1 MRINQKASNKSTISS
16 QLFNELADKNVRK
29 SAKDYFIYFFTLT
42 LSVCLFYSFNSISTQ
57 FTSLGLEDT
66 LNYLAFA
73 STALTV
79 FSVLVCF
86 IMGALVVYANRFL
99 LRRRKKEMGIYAT
112 LGMERNDLNRL
123 LMKETIR
130 IGAFSLLA
138 GLILGVFASQI
149 LALITA
155 RMIGLDLS
163 AYHFLISIKAVVLS
177 VIFFGILFFIV
188 HRFNVRELKKMSL
201 LDMLYADRKN
211 ETIAESRNWLSILG
225 FILSIII
232 MITGYGIIK
241 SWVNETLIGA
251 IALGGLLLMIGN
263 LLFFTTVFRFT
274 AKWMK
279 KNKSFYFR
287 GLNMFTASQF
297 SSRVKTEGRSV
308 AMTSVLLFLSL
319 SLIILGPGIGKFVMN
334 GIEQATPF
342 DGSISYAPQAG
353 GQAASGDPMTYLE
366 NSGFKITAY
375 TNAYQ
380 EFWIYHV
387 DSITD
392 EFLGQRQDEQA
403 NSSTGSDLEEP
414 SFPLPIIGMDDYN
427 RLLELQ
433 NMEPIS
439 LGENEFAVSYAFP
452 PLEKTI
458 TAFRKNPQPLKIGDS
473 VLTLKDNGVLRQAW
487 QNHYVLLE
495 QAAIIVPQH
504 LTEGLEPQ
512 MWYLNFNI
520 SGDTSEFNALLYN
533 NWFQYA
539 PEGYQMWLREE
550 AIITITSDNLLMT
563 YLGIYLGITF
573 LITAGAVLAIQ
584 QLSQSTDNTKR
595 YNLLKKLGASKKIM
609 RKSLMKQLRVY
620 FGLPILLAVLHSAVI
635 TGLVFP
641 YFQGMT
647 LAMMISIIGSGAL
660 LVFTVYTIYFVTT
673 YLGSRRILQ
682 L

>member
-1 MRINQKASNKSTISS
+1 MRFNHKASKKSTISS
-16 QLFNELADKNVRK
+16 QLFHELADKNVRK
-29 SAKDYFIYFFTLT
+29 SAKDYYIYFFTLT

-66 LNYLAFA
+66 LNYLAFT

-123 LMKETIR
+123 LMRETMH
-130 IGAFSLLA
+130 IGVFSLMT
-138 GLILGVFASQI
+138 GLILGVFASQF

-211 ETIAESRNWLSILG
+211 ETIVEKRNWLSILG
-225 FILSIII
+225 FIFSIMI

-241 SWVNETLIGA
+241 SWASETLVGA

-263 LLFFTTVFRFT
+263 LLFFTTVFRFA

-287 GLNMFTASQF
+287 DLNMFTASQF

-342 DGSISYAPQAG
+342 DGSISYALPTD
-353 GQAASGDPMTYLE
+353 GQTASGDPMTYLE
-366 NSGFKITAY
+366 KSGFKITDY

-380 EFWIYHV
+380 EFWIYYA
-387 DSITD
+387 DSVTD
-392 EFLGQRQDEQA
+392 ELLLQQQNEQKNA
-403 NSSTGSDLEEP
+403 STESHLEEP
-414 SFPLPIIGMDDYN
+414 SFLPIIGIDDYN

-439 LGENEFAVSYAFP
+439 LDKNEFTVSYAFP

-458 TAFRKNPQPLKIGDS
+458 TAFRKNPQPLRIGDT
-473 VLTLKDNGVLRQAW
+473 VLTLNNNKIPRHAW
-487 QNHYVLLE
+487 QNHYALLE
-495 QAAIIVPQH
+495 QATIIVPQH
-504 LTEGLEPQ
+504 LTEGLERQ

-520 SGDTSEFNALLYN
+520 PGAEINALLNN
-533 NWFQYA
+533 NWLQYG

-550 AIITITSDNLLMT
+550 AIIAITSDNLIMT

-595 YNLLKKLGASKKIM
+595 YDLLKKLGASKKIM
-609 RKSLMKQLRVY
+609 RKSLMKQLNVY

-635 TGLVFP
+635 TALVFP

-647 LAMMISIIGSGAL
+647 LAMMISIIGGGAL